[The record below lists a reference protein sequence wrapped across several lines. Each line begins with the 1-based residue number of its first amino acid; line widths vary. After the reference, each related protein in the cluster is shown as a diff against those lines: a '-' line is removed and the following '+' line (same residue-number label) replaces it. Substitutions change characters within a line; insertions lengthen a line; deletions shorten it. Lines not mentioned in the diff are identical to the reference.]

1 MSRVE
6 NFEGRL
12 IEAMAEMA
20 NPSKSSTATVPTK
33 SGGKYSYKYETLD
46 QVLDAVRKP
55 LLDHGIGLTQRQE
68 WDAETDSYVLRTV
81 VFDDDHS
88 MMLDQRPMRQYDD
101 AKACGSWETYMRR
114 YALRCAFGLTGEDD
128 DGSATT
134 GAKRAQQPNQPDPE
148 AKHKAWVRR
157 ILQLKSECIRLGCTE
172 DDLEGAAETRYGTA
186 NVSKLS
192 MDQLADYGKFLN
204 LIKEQGAQE

>member
-1 MSRVE
+1 ME

-20 NPSKSSTATVPTK
+20 NPSKSNTATVATK
-33 SGGKYSYKYETLD
+33 NGEKYSYNYESLD
-46 QVLDAVRKP
+46 QVLAVVRPP
-55 LLDHGIGLTQRQE
+55 LMAHGIGLTQRQE
-68 WDAETDSYVLRTV
+68 WDPETESYVLRTV

-128 DGSATT
+128 DGTATV
-134 GAKRAQQPNQPDPE
+134 GAKRTQPSQQDPE
-148 AKHKAWVRR
+148 AKHKAWMRR